1 MDEHCKNCADEIN
14 RGGFDLLFANAC
26 AYYRVAPIARYVEI
40 PTILYL
46 QEPFRA
52 LYEAL
57 PKLPWLA
64 LDPLPGRK
72 VFSYWRSVRFV
83 TNLIE
88 VQALRVQAR
97 EERRNAGA
105 FHRILV
111 NSFYSRESVFRA
123 YGLDSRVCYLGIDTN
138 LFRSL
143 ELQREDFVIGVGAFI
158 PEKNI
163 DFVLRALA
171 KIRKHRPTLVW
182 VGNAAWD
189 SYLRDLV
196 LLAQELNVS
205 FEAKIRID
213 DAELVR
219 LLNRAKIMVYAP
231 HLEPFGLAPLEAN
244 ACGLPVVAVAEGG
257 VRETVI
263 DGVNGILVEHD
274 HDSFA
279 SAVERLRQDEQYWQ
293 RLSGQGRRLVEQKWS
308 LDASIDRL
316 EAKFVELLVQ
326 RSQPDPNELLRT
338 GSN

>member
-1 MDEHCKNCADEIN
+1 
-14 RGGFDLLFANAC
+14 
-26 AYYRVAPIARYVEI
+26 
-40 PTILYL
+40 
-46 QEPFRA
+46 
-52 LYEAL
+52 
-57 PKLPWLA
+57 
-64 LDPLPGRK
+64 
-72 VFSYWRSVRFV
+72 
-83 TNLIE
+83 
-88 VQALRVQAR
+88 
-97 EERRNAGA
+97 
-105 FHRILV
+105 
-111 NSFYSRESVFRA
+111 
-123 YGLDSRVCYLGIDTN
+123 
-138 LFRSL
+138 L

-171 KIRKHRPTLVW
+171 KIRNDRPTLVW

-205 FEAKIRID
+205 FEARIRID

-279 SAVERLRQDEQYWQ
+279 TAVERLWHDEHYWQ
-293 RLSGQGRRLVEQKWS
+293 KLSRQSRSLVEQRWS
-308 LDASIDRL
+308 LETAIDRL
-316 EAKFVELLVQ
+316 EVRLSEVLAPLAQPEVAK
-326 RSQPDPNELLRT
+326 LLRT